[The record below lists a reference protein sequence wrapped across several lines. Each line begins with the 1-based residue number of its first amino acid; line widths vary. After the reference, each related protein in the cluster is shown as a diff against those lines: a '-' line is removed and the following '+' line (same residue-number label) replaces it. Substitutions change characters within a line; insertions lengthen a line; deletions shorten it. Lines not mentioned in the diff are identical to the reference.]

1 MARSALLTLV
11 LVVLVAVHYAAG
23 GAVPRTVSTERGRI
37 INGVDAAPGEFP
49 FQLSVQLDFL
59 GTYIH
64 ACGASILNEFW
75 AISAAHCF
83 EMGGFYAIL
92 AGTTSLVQGGSMINI
107 SETIIHPQYDSS
119 NSWINDIALI
129 KVATPFVLDG
139 TTMGTI
145 QLPAQGQETPDG
157 SSVTVIGW
165 GSTSFG
171 GSSPA
176 ELQKVDIVVWNQEL
190 CSSLFWDGFEYPV
203 YPTMICAAGVEQQAG
218 SCNGDSG
225 GPLFHEGVLVGIVS
239 WSYNCGEP
247 PYPDVFTRVSSYVD
261 WINQYIT
268 A

>member
-1 MARSALLTLV
+1 MPIPKTILPPKRSARSPP
-11 LVVLVAVHYAAG
+11 G

-75 AISAAHCF
+75 AVSAAHCF
-83 EMGGFYAIL
+83 EMGGYYAIL

-139 TTMGTI
+139 TTMGTV
-145 QLPAQGQETPDG
+145 QLPAQGQETPEG

-165 GSTSFG
+165 GTTS
-171 GSSPA
+171 A
-176 ELQKVDIVVWNQEL
+176 
-190 CSSLFWDGFEYPV
+190 
-203 YPTMICAAGVEQQAG
+203 
-218 SCNGDSG
+218 DSG